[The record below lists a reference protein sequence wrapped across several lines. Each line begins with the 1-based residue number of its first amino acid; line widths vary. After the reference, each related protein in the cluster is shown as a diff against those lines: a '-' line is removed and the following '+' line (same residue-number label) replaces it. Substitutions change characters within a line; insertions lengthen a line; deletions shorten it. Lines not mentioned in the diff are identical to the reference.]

1 MKGKDEFVYKNKTL
15 YYNWAE
21 KSNENTTTLQVQM
34 SAVDIYM
41 FFSFHIDKKRR
52 IYEETK
58 Y

>member
-41 FFSFHIDKKRR
+41 FFFLSHQ
-52 IYEETK
+52 
-58 Y
+58 